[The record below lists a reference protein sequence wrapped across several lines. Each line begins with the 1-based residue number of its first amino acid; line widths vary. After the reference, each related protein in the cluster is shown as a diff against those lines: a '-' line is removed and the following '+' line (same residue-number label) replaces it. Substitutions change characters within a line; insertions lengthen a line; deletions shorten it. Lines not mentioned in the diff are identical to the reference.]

1 LTRWGTAYYIS
12 RQQGAGELLEFIY
25 LPLFERTRKGVLTD
39 AEVKEVED
47 ALLANP
53 RSGVVII
60 ETGGVRKVRA
70 AQDYR
75 GKSGSAR
82 VVYLYV
88 EEQATVYFILA
99 FPKNVQ
105 GNLTPEQKRL
115 VRALVVQVRQEEWPR
130 RRLTRRTQPN

>member
-1 LTRWGTAYYIS
+1 MWGTVYYIS
-12 RQQGAGELLEFIY
+12 RQQGELLEFIY

-53 RSGVVII
+53 RAGAVIVN
-60 ETGGVRKVRA
+60 TGGVRKVRA
-70 AQDYR
+70 AQDQR

-105 GNLTPEQKRL
+105 GNLTAEQKRL
-115 VRALVVQVRQEEWPR
+115 VRALVGQVRQEDWPR
-130 RRLTRRTQPN
+130 RRLTRRAQPN